1 MGTTE
6 RRSVLARREDL
17 SPVCKALYQM
27 AFEDLTKVIYAS
39 RQSTSPGLFASMWN
53 RLQLGSSPQ
62 TQKTNVDAILS
73 GIMDQIEALDRALKE
88 NSAGV
93 ANLLAFLEEI
103 NIPNS
108 EPSVT
113 PTQTDTSISNKEAFS
128 RKLAHVFAAEL
139 HNLAQTTHLD
149 INNPKLAVVLQLLI
163 DVCGKPTS
171 TIGSI
176 PLLNFLTENSD
187 AVKTWNADRLN
198 EIIKDIPTQGV
209 DKLADK
215 LDDSGEAELLTR
227 MLSWRY
233 EANQSRNGVLEM
245 GKQDRSQMSNFVTL
259 IETLSHVDRF
269 ELDDDKSGNTVT
281 LNYPENALL
290 ADGAKKAAEE
300 QLLSVAQLISG
311 EDSGPDPESS
321 HTFRVISQ

>member
-39 RQSTSPGLFASMWN
+39 RQSTSPGLFTSIWN
-53 RLQLGSSPQ
+53 RLKSSSSQ
-62 TQKTNVDAILS
+62 QKQMTNVDQLLT
-73 GIMDQIEALDRALKE
+73 GIMDQIEALDRALSE
-88 NSAGV
+88 NPAGI
-93 ANLLAFLEEI
+93 ANLLSFLVEV
-103 NIPNS
+103 NIPNG
-108 EPSVT
+108 EPSIT

-128 RKLAHVFAAEL
+128 RKLALVFAAEL
-139 HNLAQTTHLD
+139 DILAKKVQFD

-171 TIGSI
+171 TLASI

-187 AVKTWNADRLN
+187 AVKTWDAKRLN

-233 EANQSRNGVLEM
+233 EANKIKHGLEM
-245 GKQDRSQMSNFVTL
+245 GDQDRSQTSNFVTL

-269 ELDDDKSGNTVT
+269 ELVDDKSGNTVT
-281 LNYPENALL
+281 LNYLENASVS
-290 ADGAKKAAEE
+290 DDAKEAAEK

-311 EDSGPDPESS
+311 EGSGPEPESS
-321 HTFRVISQ
+321 HVFREISK